1 MVPIKTGLWV
11 KAILESIVIV
21 AILESIAIVWL
32 CLDQFLGKEN
42 KKVGGS
48 DTWLRLK
55 SKEEKKKVGDQKRI

>member
-48 DTWLRLK
+48 DT
-55 SKEEKKKVGDQKRI
+55 